1 MDIKRRVETLEKATG
16 DGPVVLIV
24 KYDNGHRDPTE
35 AEKDA
40 VIEAWY
46 QKHGNQGGIIH
57 LNWDGDKF
65 TET

>member
-1 MDIKRRVETLEKATG
+1 MDIKHRVEALEQASG
-16 DGPVVLIV
+16 AGPVVLIV

-46 QKHGNQGGIIH
+46 QKHQGGIIY

-65 TET
+65 TEI